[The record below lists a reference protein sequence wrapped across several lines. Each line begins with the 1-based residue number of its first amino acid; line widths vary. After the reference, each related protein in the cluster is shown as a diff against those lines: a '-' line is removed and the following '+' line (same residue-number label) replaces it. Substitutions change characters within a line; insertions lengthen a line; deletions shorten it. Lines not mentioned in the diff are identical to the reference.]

1 MVFMITVNT
10 HDAKTNFSSLL
21 RSVEID
27 SETILVC
34 RNGHPIA
41 EIHPLS
47 KHKKKGLPV
56 PDMALSLNINYDPTE
71 PLDNEDLP
79 EDCK

>member
-1 MVFMITVNT
+1 MITVNT

-21 RSVEID
+21 HSVEIN

-41 EIHPLS
+41 EIHPL
-47 KHKKKGLPV
+47 KKPKRKGLPA
-56 PDMALSLNINYDPTE
+56 PEPTLALKINYDPTE
-71 PLDNEDLP
+71 PLGDEDLP
-79 EDCK
+79 EGCK

>member
-1 MVFMITVNT
+1 MITVNT

-21 RSVEID
+21 HSVETN

-41 EIHPLS
+41 EIHPLL
-47 KHKKKGLPV
+47 KPKKKGLPA
-56 PDMALSLNINYDPTE
+56 PDLALSLNINYDPTE
-71 PLDNEDLP
+71 PLDDEDLP
-79 EDCK
+79 EVCK

>member
-1 MVFMITVNT
+1 MITVNT

-21 RSVEID
+21 HSVEND

-41 EIHPLS
+41 EIHPLC
-47 KHKKKGLPV
+47 KPKKKGLPV
-56 PDMALSLNINYDPTE
+56 PNLTLALNINYDPTE
-71 PLDNEDLP
+71 PLDKEDLP
-79 EDCK
+79 EVCK

>member
-1 MVFMITVNT
+1 MITVNT

-21 RSVEID
+21 HSVEVN

-41 EIHPLS
+41 EIHPLV
-47 KHKKKGLPV
+47 KPKKKGLPV
-56 PDMALSLNINYDPTE
+56 PESTLSLHINYDPTE

-79 EDCK
+79 EICK

>member
-1 MVFMITVNT
+1 MITVNT

-21 RSVEID
+21 HSVEIN

-41 EIHPLS
+41 EIHPLN
-47 KHKKKGLPV
+47 KPKRKGLPV
-56 PDMALSLNINYDPTE
+56 PDRALALKINYDPTE
-71 PLDNEDLP
+71 PLGDEDLP
-79 EDCK
+79 EVCK

>member
-1 MVFMITVNT
+1 MITVNT

-21 RSVEID
+21 HSVEID
-27 SETILVC
+27 FETILVC

-47 KHKKKGLPV
+47 KIKKKGLPV
-56 PDMALSLNINYDPTE
+56 PALALSLNINYDPTE
-71 PLDNEDLP
+71 PLDSEDLP
-79 EDCK
+79 EVCK

>member
-1 MVFMITVNT
+1 MITVNT

-21 RSVEID
+21 HSVEID

-41 EIHPLS
+41 EIHPLL
-47 KHKKKGLPV
+47 KPRKKGLPA
-56 PDMALSLNINYDPTE
+56 PNLELTLNINYDPTE
-71 PLDNEDLP
+71 PLEREDLP
-79 EDCK
+79 EVCK